1 MEERHREHFNKY
13 FRYKKT
19 VSILIV
25 LILLGITLLL
35 FAKVLGEFKSNRFI
49 GQSMDVRSTITV
61 SGVGEM
67 TVIPDVGEF
76 SFAVVQEAQETAD
89 AQNKV
94 SEAMDNLLKYLE
106 EFGVKEKDIKTTSY
120 NISPRYE
127 YTNNN
132 EFRFPS
138 GAREL
143 VGYEV
148 SQWVTVKVRALD
160 ILGSVIGEIGSRG
173 ATNISNVRFT
183 VEDEEVVKAEAR
195 EIAIADA
202 RAKAKILA
210 KDLGVSLVRIVSFSE
225 GGGGIYR
232 NFAVT
237 EARIGIS
244 GDTGISLP
252 QIPVGE
258 NEIIS
263 NVTITY
269 SVE

>member
-1 MEERHREHFNKY
+1 MEEGHKGCFNKY

-49 GQSMDVRSTITV
+49 GQSIDVRSTITV

-76 SFAVVQEAQETAD
+76 SFAVVQEAQEAAD
-89 AQNKV
+89 AQNRV
-94 SEAMDNLLKYLE
+94 SEVMDNLLEYLE

-127 YTNNN
+127 YTNTN

-183 VEDEEVVKAEAR
+183 VEDEEFVKAQAR
-195 EIAIADA
+195 ELAILDA
-202 RAKAKILA
+202 KRKARVLA
-210 KDLGVSLVRIVSFSE
+210 KNLGVSIVRIVHFNE
-225 GGGGIYR
+225 GGGRVFYDYAIAEVSMAKGGDGM
-232 NFAVT
+232 AV
-237 EARIGIS
+237 
-244 GDTGISLP
+244 P

-258 NEIIS
+258 NKIIS
-263 NVTITY
+263 NVTVTY
-269 SVE
+269 SVD